1 MVVEEEAD
9 SEKVSI
15 EFAAGVGPWR
25 LLWGNSWTV
34 MTLPLLRA
42 MLLDHV
48 EKFWRS
54 RGIVEGIC
62 EKIVGVGQ
70 CLQVQF

>member
-1 MVVEEEAD
+1 MEVVAEEGAD

-25 LLWGNSWTV
+25 LLWGNSWLV

-42 MLLDHV
+42 MLLEHV
-48 EKFWRS
+48 KKLG
-54 RGIVEGIC
+54 RG
-62 EKIVGVGQ
+62 
-70 CLQVQF
+70 